1 LFSDLA
7 GRGARPRGHLE
18 DLMKTII
25 LVALLAAAG
34 CSKKGGDCD
43 AAIAKGI
50 NNLTESV
57 KSRGGPQLEASLAI
71 VDKLKGALTKH
82 CTEDKWP
89 AEVIQCFTT
98 VTNQKDMRGCQEKLT
113 TEQKSKLM
121 TDIQQVMMGAMRMP
135 PGAGHPSTLAGSGAP
150 PGADPAAGSAAP
162 APGSTEPPAAAAPAA
177 PPAAPAAGSSA
188 ANPPAAG
195 SGGW

>member
-1 LFSDLA
+1 
-7 GRGARPRGHLE
+7 
-18 DLMKTII
+18 MKTII

-34 CSKKGGDCD
+34 CSKKSADCD

-71 VDKLKGALTKH
+71 IDKLKGTLTKH

-89 AEVIQCFTT
+89 AEVVQCFTT
-98 VTNQKDMRGCQEKLT
+98 VSNQKDMRGCQEKLT

-121 TDIQQVMMGAMRMP
+121 TDIQQVMMGSIRMP
-135 PGAGHPSTLAGSGAP
+135 PGGHPSTLSGSGAP
-150 PGADPAAGSAAP
+150 PGADPAAAGSAAP
-162 APGSTEPPAAAAPAA
+162 APGSTEPPAAAPPAA
-177 PPAAPAAGSSA
+177 PPAAGSSAPAA
-188 ANPPAAG
+188 ANPPAAAG
-195 SGGW
+195 SGGGW